1 MLTTG
6 LHRAENGDYGS
17 GWPTAFAAGRGRVL
31 WAGCHFSSKAQR
43 RMQVLCCKVGCRWGQ
58 AQLPP
63 HAPGTLPNAQPTWHS
78 SGDVGEKGKNHLWMT
93 KDHTESWPEKGKG
106 WL

>member
-1 MLTTG
+1 MHTRIACRVFELQSVWRSV
-6 LHRAENGDYGS
+6 LL
-17 GWPTAFAAGRGRVL
+17 RVL

-63 HAPGTLPNAQPTWHS
+63 HAPGTLPNAQPTRHS